1 MARILAIDDEK
12 LITDLLVRAL
22 SRDGHAVTADNDP
35 VHAAARN
42 LSRYDLI
49 LCDVMMPALDGLEL
63 VRRIRDRVDAPI
75 LFLTAKVDE
84 ESAVEGLG
92 MGADDYI
99 RKPFSVVELRAKVAA
114 HLRREHRERRSALV
128 FDGGRI
134 RFDLGAREFSV
145 NGASVALTPTEYGI
159 CEHLARHRGQ
169 VFSRDRLREAVLG
182 WDSEASE
189 DTVSMHV
196 SNARAKLRRA
206 GVDPIATVWGVGYKW
221 QVGA

>member
-1 MARILAIDDEK
+1 MARILAIDDERP
-12 LITDLLVRAL
+12 ITDLLVRAL

-35 VHAAARN
+35 VHAAARD
-42 LSRYDLI
+42 LSRYDLV
-49 LCDVMMPALDGLEL
+49 LCDVMMPELDGFEL

-75 LFLTAKVDE
+75 LFLTARVDE

-99 RKPFSVVELRAKVAA
+99 RKPFGVAELRAKVSA
-114 HLRREHRERRSALV
+114 HLRREHREHRSVLA
-128 FDGGRI
+128 FDNGRI
-134 RFDLGAREFSV
+134 RFDLGARELSV
-145 NGASVALTPTEYGI
+145 DGAPVALTPTEYGI

-169 VFSRDRLREAVLG
+169 VFSRDQLREAVLG
-182 WDSEASE
+182 WDSEAGE

-196 SNARAKLRRA
+196 SNARAKLRRV

>member
-12 LITDLLVRAL
+12 PITDLLVRAL

-35 VHAAARN
+35 EHAAARD

-49 LCDVMMPALDGLEL
+49 LCDVMMPALDGFEL
-63 VRRIRDRVDAPI
+63 VRVVRDHVDAPI

-99 RKPFSVVELRAKVAA
+99 RKPFGVAELRAKVSA
-114 HLRREHRERRSALV
+114 HLRREHREHRSVLA

-134 RFDLGAREFSV
+134 RFDLGARELSV
-145 NGASVALTPTEYGI
+145 DSAPVALTPTEYGI

-169 VFSRDRLREAVLG
+169 VFSRDQLREAVLG
-182 WDSEASE
+182 WDSETGE
-189 DTVSMHV
+189 DAVSMHV

-206 GVDPIATVWGVGYKW
+206 GVDPIGTVWGVGYKW
-221 QVGA
+221 RAGA